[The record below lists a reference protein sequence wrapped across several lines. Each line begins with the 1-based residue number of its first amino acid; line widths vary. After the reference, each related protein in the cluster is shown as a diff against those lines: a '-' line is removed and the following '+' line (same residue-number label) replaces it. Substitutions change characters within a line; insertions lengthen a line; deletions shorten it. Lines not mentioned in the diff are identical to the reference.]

1 MCPPLELVHLVEV
14 DRDFL
19 LRPDRGQCP
28 GGVVDADGMRQLALE
43 KALVSAGYLQTGQEA
58 TNVNEGLLALDA
70 GLELVAADVDDQVL
84 SLVLGINGDC
94 NVEVLDGLVPFVGQR
109 RLLGQLLCARL
120 GVGLVLLLGGWRGR
134 HGEWLGGV
142 LQSFSVCEGERGRDT
157 MTLLRRSIVRSRTD
171 ASASSTMRPASLTLP
186 RSTLI
191 TDMLLG
197 P

>member
-1 MCPPLELVHLVEV
+1 
-14 DRDFL
+14 
-19 LRPDRGQCP
+19 
-28 GGVVDADGMRQLALE
+28 
-43 KALVSAGYLQTGQEA
+43 
-58 TNVNEGLLALDA
+58 
-70 GLELVAADVDDQVL
+70 
-84 SLVLGINGDC
+84 
-94 NVEVLDGLVPFVGQR
+94 
-109 RLLGQLLCARL
+109 
-120 GVGLVLLLGGWRGR
+120 
-134 HGEWLGGV
+134 